1 MDPAGGENMKTIVC
15 AICLLPIKANQKYL
29 DPIIASLTKTY
40 GAYPFFPHLTVY
52 GVLRGPREE
61 IEEQTNHA
69 IKDVGKFSLQVD
81 KLDHSPVFSK
91 TLFIQFKMND
101 SILKIYKKL
110 SQRLQKYLINCEEYH
125 LNPHMSLIYKHNIQ
139 DEEKEKIIKSLN
151 IKHEFTFGSCTIVT
165 AAKPIEK
172 EEDVKGWAIAY
183 ERKFL

>member
-1 MDPAGGENMKTIVC
+1 MKTIVC
-15 AICLLPIKANQKYL
+15 AICLLPTLDDQKYL
-29 DPIIASLTKTY
+29 DPVIISLAKTY
-40 GAYPFFPHLTVY
+40 RAYPFFPHLTVY

-61 IEEQTNHA
+61 IEEQTNRA

-125 LNPHMSLIYKHNIQ
+125 LNPHMSLIYKRDMSLEN
-139 DEEKEKIIKSLN
+139 KEKIIKSLN
-151 IKHEFTFGSCTIVT
+151 IKHEFSFDSCTIVT

-172 EEDVKGWAIAY
+172 EEDVTGWAIAF
-183 ERKFL
+183 ERKF